1 MAKKFTISESDESY
15 EIGDILDFDELNEAQ
30 KQYVV
35 NHIDRMPDLYSILS
49 QWYDDELM
57 DLYQYDL
64 TDLTDEYKQRLG
76 LSIKSD
82 RLYWQSSSQGPYPDW
97 DLESVLDNATIDT
110 ENGGNVYIVFY
121 GSSTDVHTYITV
133 EWINADG
140 YYESEED
147 LEVEDLHNPDYNLT
161 DADIAKIEAVID
173 GAQEYI
179 DNVWRL
185 VHDVCTSYP
194 DNDWL
199 YNTMEANEMG
209 GFEVVSDTEVR
220 YVE

>member
-15 EIGDILDFDELNEAQ
+15 EIGNILDFDELNEVQ

-35 NHIDRMPDLYSILS
+35 NHIDRMPDLYSTLS

-64 TDLTDEYKQRLG
+64 TELTDEYKQRLG
-76 LSIKSD
+76 LNIKSD
-82 RLYWQSSSQGPYPDW
+82 KLYWQSSSHGPYPDW
-97 DLESVLDNATIDT
+97 DLESVLDNATIDI

-133 EWINADG
+133 EWINVDG

-147 LEVEDLHNPDYNLT
+147 LEVGDLHNPDYNLT
-161 DADIAKIEAVID
+161 DADIAKIETVIA

-185 VHDVCTSYP
+185 IHDVCTSYP

-199 YNTMEANEMG
+199 YDTMETNEMG

-220 YVE
+220 YVG

>member
-35 NHIDRMPDLYSILS
+35 NHIDRMPDLYSTLS

-76 LSIKSD
+76 LNIKSD
-82 RLYWQSSSQGPYPDW
+82 KLYWQSSSQGPYPDW

-110 ENGGNVYIVFY
+110 ENGGNAYIVFY

-185 VHDVCTSYP
+185 IHDVCASYP

>member
-1 MAKKFTISESDESY
+1 
-15 EIGDILDFDELNEAQ
+15 
-30 KQYVV
+30 
-35 NHIDRMPDLYSILS
+35 MPDLYSILS
-49 QWYDDELM
+49 QWYDDEIM
-57 DLYQYDL
+57 DLYHYDL
-64 TDLTDEYKQRLG
+64 TELTDEYRQRLG

-82 RLYWQSSSQGPYPDW
+82 RLYWQSSSQGPYPEW
-97 DLESVLDNATIDT
+97 DLEGVLDNTTIDT

-121 GSSTDVHTYITV
+121 GSNTDVHTYITV

-147 LEVEDLHNPDYNLT
+147 LEVGDLHNPDYNLT
-161 DADIAKIEAVID
+161 DADIAKVEAVVD

-185 VHDVCTSYP
+185 VRDVCTSYP

-199 YNTMEANEMG
+199 YDTMEANEMG
-209 GFEVVSDTEVR
+209 GFEIISDTEVR
-220 YVE
+220 YVG